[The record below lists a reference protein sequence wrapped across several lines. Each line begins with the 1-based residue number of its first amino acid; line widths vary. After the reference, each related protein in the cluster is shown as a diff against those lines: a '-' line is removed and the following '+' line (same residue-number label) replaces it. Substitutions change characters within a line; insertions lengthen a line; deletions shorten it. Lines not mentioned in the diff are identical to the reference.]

1 MNIERS
7 HPLDAPIWWSLAT
20 HHRDFAEG
28 DLFARRYP
36 AGTAPFAAMADISP
50 KSYASLA
57 RIIPKGGQV
66 ALFTTEKLE
75 PPPEFLVVARTTI
88 EQMVMVNPQPKITLA
103 PYEVMTGNDVQEMI
117 SLVQKTN
124 PGPFFTNTPDL
135 GAFIGIR
142 EKGNLIAMAGERMR
156 LPHFTEVSTIC
167 VHPDHRRLGR
177 AQGLIA
183 ALVEQIIERN
193 ETPFLHVLS
202 SNSVAISLY
211 EKLGFSIR
219 STLFLYVLKHSLEPL

>member
-1 MNIERS
+1 MNVERS
-7 HPLDAPIWWSLAT
+7 HPLDAPIWCSLAT
-20 HHRDFAEG
+20 HQSDLAQG
-28 DLFARRYP
+28 DQFARRYP
-36 AGTAPFAAMADISP
+36 AHTAPFAAMADTSP

-57 RIIPKGGQV
+57 TIIPKGGQV

-75 PPPEFLVVARTTI
+75 PPSEFFVVARNTI
-88 EQMVMVNPQPKITLA
+88 EQMIMVSPQPKRTSA
-103 PYEVMTGNDVQEMI
+103 SYEVMAGHDAEEMT

-124 PGPFFTNTPDL
+124 PGPFSKNTPDL
-135 GAFIGIR
+135 GTFIGIR
-142 EKGNLIAMAGERMR
+142 EKGNLIALAGERMR

-167 VHPDHRRLGR
+167 VHPDHRRLGH
-177 AQGLIA
+177 AQGLIV
-183 ALVEQIIERN
+183 ALVEQINERN

-219 STLFLYVLKHSLEPL
+219 STLFLCVLKHSLKPL